1 MLNNILEVSEKSSK
15 GGRVPVKIALH
26 KIHNNSDETNKNGIH
41 WKKEYVENAID
52 SAKMIPICA
61 EFIDSEEKDVPLGHG
76 HTGTMINN
84 DGLEEPVFLNSET
97 VGVIESASI
106 ETIEADNYKYDALVG
121 SGYLFNQRYPKF
133 VQWIRDNYLSNGVET
148 SVEIVGLPENENN
161 IIYEEKNPTEDF
173 RTPSQYLY
181 SATAVLSVEA
191 ADDDAIVLEISQKLN
206 KNKEENNMDFNM
218 DEVKSVIKTTM
229 TELNSKDEA
238 HATEVQKLNDQ
249 ISELNSQI
257 ENKDSVIAEK
267 DGQIS
272 ELNASVEQLTKALAD
287 MKSDQETY
295 WAERNLLEAELAKA
309 KVAEKLAELDGALSE
324 FNEEE
329 KSVAKDDIEKL
340 KEDINACKKSDELN
354 NVSSEIN
361 SIKSKICMAIVE
373 KQKADEKEQKKIS
386 EQNSYGNNNVEDI
399 FSEMYMET
407 PVKQEPED
415 LNIF

>member
-1 MLNNILEVSEKSSK
+1 MTTFELSSK
-15 GGRVPVKIALH
+15 KYKSGRRPFTATLYELQPPDCVVDDVGTKY
-26 KIHNNSDETNKNGIH
+26 NKNGITFLE
-41 WKKEYVENAID
+41 EYAEKTLD
-52 SAKMIPICA
+52 SIKDMSVRV
-61 EFIDSEEKDVPLGHG
+61 EFIDEDRTMISGHG
-76 HTGTMINN
+76 ETGIINDMPVFEN
-84 DGLEEPVFLNSET
+84 ATVIGHFFEGYIDDVVIDGESKRCVCGKGYLDEMCYPNFVAALEENLNNGIS
-97 VGVIESASI
+97 VDGSI
-106 ETIEADNYKYDALVG
+106 EIYKTKDN
-121 SGYLFNQRYPKF
+121 
-133 VQWIRDNYLSNGVET
+133 
-148 SVEIVGLPENENN
+148 
-161 IIYEEKNPTEDF
+161 
-173 RTPSQYLY
+173 
-181 SATAVLSVEA
+181 
-191 ADDDAIVLEISQKLN
+191 DAIVYKKGWIEKGRIPTEYVNSGWDMVMSPADPASTLLELNN

-238 HATEVQKLNDQ
+238 HATEIQKLNDQ

-329 KSVAKDDIEKL
+329 KSVVKDDIEKL

-399 FSEMYMET
+399 FSEMYMEA
-407 PVKQEPED
+407 PVKQELED

>member
-1 MLNNILEVSEKSSK
+1 MTTFELSSK
-15 GGRVPVKIALH
+15 KYKSGRRPFTATLYELQPPDCVVDDVGTKY
-26 KIHNNSDETNKNGIH
+26 NKNGITFLE
-41 WKKEYVENAID
+41 EYAEKTLD
-52 SAKMIPICA
+52 SIKDMSVRV
-61 EFIDSEEKDVPLGHG
+61 EFIDEDRTMISGHG
-76 HTGTMINN
+76 ETGIINDMPVFEN
-84 DGLEEPVFLNSET
+84 ATVIGHFFEGYIDDVVIDGESKRCVCGKGYLDEMCYPNFVAALEENLNNGIS
-97 VGVIESASI
+97 VDGSI
-106 ETIEADNYKYDALVG
+106 EIYKTKDN
-121 SGYLFNQRYPKF
+121 
-133 VQWIRDNYLSNGVET
+133 
-148 SVEIVGLPENENN
+148 
-161 IIYEEKNPTEDF
+161 
-173 RTPSQYLY
+173 
-181 SATAVLSVEA
+181 
-191 ADDDAIVLEISQKLN
+191 DAIVYKKGWIEKGRIPTEYVNSGWDMVMSPADPASTLLELNN

-407 PVKQEPED
+407 LVKQEPED

>member
-1 MLNNILEVSEKSSK
+1 MTTFELSSK
-15 GGRVPVKIALH
+15 KYKSGRRPFTATLYELQPPDCVVDDVGTKY
-26 KIHNNSDETNKNGIH
+26 NKNGITFLE
-41 WKKEYVENAID
+41 EYAEKTLD
-52 SAKMIPICA
+52 SIKDMSVRV
-61 EFIDSEEKDVPLGHG
+61 EFIDEDRTMISGHG
-76 HTGTMINN
+76 ETGIINDMPVFEN
-84 DGLEEPVFLNSET
+84 ATVIGHFIEGYIDDVVIDGETKRCVCGKGYLDEMCYPNFIAALEEDLNNGIS
-97 VGVIESASI
+97 VDGSI
-106 ETIEADNYKYDALVG
+106 EIYKTKDN
-121 SGYLFNQRYPKF
+121 
-133 VQWIRDNYLSNGVET
+133 
-148 SVEIVGLPENENN
+148 
-161 IIYEEKNPTEDF
+161 
-173 RTPSQYLY
+173 
-181 SATAVLSVEA
+181 
-191 ADDDAIVLEISQKLN
+191 DAIVYKKGWLEKGRIPTEYVNSGWDMVMSPADPASTLLELNN

-238 HATEVQKLNDQ
+238 HATEVQKLNNQ
-249 ISELNSQI
+249 ISELNSQL
-257 ENKDSVIAEK
+257 EEKDSVITEK
-267 DGQIS
+267 EGQIS
-272 ELNASVEQLTKALAD
+272 ELNTSVEQLKKALAD

-329 KSVAKDDIEKL
+329 KSVAKDDIKKL

-399 FSEMYMET
+399 FSEMYMEA

-415 LNIF
+415 LNIFK

>member
-1 MLNNILEVSEKSSK
+1 MKLFELSSK
-15 GGRVPVKIALH
+15 KYKNGRRPFSAVLYELQPPECVVDGVGTKY
-26 KIHNNSDETNKNGIH
+26 NKNGITFLE
-41 WKKEYVENAID
+41 EYAKNALD
-52 SAKMIPICA
+52 SIRDMNVRV
-61 EFIDSEEKDVPLGHG
+61 EFIDEDQTIINGHG
-76 HTGTMINN
+76 ETGIEDGLPVFKNASTIGHCTEGYIDDVNINGVIKRCVCAKGFLDEMCYPDFIASLEEDLNNGIDISGSIEIYRTENN
-84 DGLEEPVFLNSET
+84 D
-97 VGVIESASI
+97 
-106 ETIEADNYKYDALVG
+106 
-121 SGYLFNQRYPKF
+121 
-133 VQWIRDNYLSNGVET
+133 
-148 SVEIVGLPENENN
+148 EIVYLNGWR
-161 IIYEEKNPTEDF
+161 EKGRIPTEYIHSGWDIVAN
-173 RTPSQYLY
+173 P
-181 SATAVLSVEA
+181 
-191 ADDDAIVLEISQKLN
+191 ADPNSTLLELNN

-238 HATEVQKLNDQ
+238 HATEIQKLNDQ

-329 KSVAKDDIEKL
+329 KSVVKDDIEKL

-399 FSEMYMET
+399 FSEMYMEA
-407 PVKQEPED
+407 PVKQELED

>member
-1 MLNNILEVSEKSSK
+1 ME
-15 GGRVPVKIALH
+15 
-26 KIHNNSDETNKNGIH
+26 
-41 WKKEYVENAID
+41 KEYVENVID

-61 EFIDSEEKDVPLGHG
+61 EFIDPEEKDVPLGHG

-106 ETIEADNYKYDALVG
+106 ETIESDNYKYDALVG

-161 IIYEEKNPTEDF
+161 IVYEEEKPTEDF

-238 HATEVQKLNDQ
+238 HATEVQKLNNQ
-249 ISELNSQI
+249 ISELNSQL
-257 ENKDSVIAEK
+257 EEKDSVITEK
-267 DGQIS
+267 EGQIS
-272 ELNASVEQLTKALAD
+272 ELNTSVEQLKKALAD

-309 KVAEKLAELDGALSE
+309 KVAEKLAELDNALSE

-399 FSEMYMET
+399 FSEMYMEA

>member
-1 MLNNILEVSEKSSK
+1 MTTFELSSK
-15 GGRVPVKIALH
+15 KYKSGRRPFTATLYELQPPDCVVDDVGTKY
-26 KIHNNSDETNKNGIH
+26 NKNGITFLE
-41 WKKEYVENAID
+41 EYAEKTLD
-52 SAKMIPICA
+52 SIKDMSVRV
-61 EFIDSEEKDVPLGHG
+61 EFIDDERTMISGHG
-76 HTGTMINN
+76 ETGIVN
-84 DGLEEPVFLNSET
+84 DMPVFENATVIGHFFEGYIDDVVIDGESKRCVCGKGYLDEMCYPNFVAALEEDLNNGIS
-97 VGVIESASI
+97 VDGSI
-106 ETIEADNYKYDALVG
+106 EIYKTKDN
-121 SGYLFNQRYPKF
+121 
-133 VQWIRDNYLSNGVET
+133 
-148 SVEIVGLPENENN
+148 
-161 IIYEEKNPTEDF
+161 
-173 RTPSQYLY
+173 
-181 SATAVLSVEA
+181 
-191 ADDDAIVLEISQKLN
+191 DAIVYKKGWLEKGRIPTEYVNSGWDMVISPADPASTLLELNN

-238 HATEVQKLNDQ
+238 HMNEVQKLNDQ

-257 ENKDSVIAEK
+257 ENKDSVIAER
-267 DGQIS
+267 DNQIS
-272 ELNASVEQLTKALAD
+272 ELNASVEQLKKALAD

-309 KVAEKLAELDGALSE
+309 KVTEKLSELDNALSE

-373 KQKADEKEQKKIS
+373 KQKADEKEQKKMS
-386 EQNSYGNNNVEDI
+386 EQNSYENNNVEDI
-399 FSEMYMET
+399 FSEMYMEA